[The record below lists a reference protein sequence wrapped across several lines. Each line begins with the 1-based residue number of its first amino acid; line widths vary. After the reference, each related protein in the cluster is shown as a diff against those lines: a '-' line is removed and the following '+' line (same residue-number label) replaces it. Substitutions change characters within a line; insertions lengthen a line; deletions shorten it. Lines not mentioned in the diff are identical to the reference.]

1 MRLAALLALF
11 IPLRP
16 LLWALHRSARLIAD
30 VLELLQET
38 AVPGAWPLRER
49 AAVLEAGTVA
59 ARLDDVLAVVRGVAW
74 WGPEADS
81 W

>member
-1 MRLAALLALF
+1 MRLAALLALV

-30 VLELLQET
+30 VLEQLQQT
-38 AVPGAWPLRER
+38 AVRGAWPLRER
-49 AAVLEAGTVA
+49 AAVLEAGSVA

-74 WGPEADS
+74 WDPEDDS